1 MSSNLFAGSN
11 KFKKLSGKDPLII
24 RLLGQ
29 IRDNDNLA
37 PTATRNKTP
46 CAFHLWEANPR
57 QISPGQSAP
66 A

>member
-11 KFKKLSGKDPLII
+11 KFKKLSGKDPWRI
-24 RLLGQ
+24 RPLGQ

-46 CAFHLWEANPR
+46 GASHLGEASPR